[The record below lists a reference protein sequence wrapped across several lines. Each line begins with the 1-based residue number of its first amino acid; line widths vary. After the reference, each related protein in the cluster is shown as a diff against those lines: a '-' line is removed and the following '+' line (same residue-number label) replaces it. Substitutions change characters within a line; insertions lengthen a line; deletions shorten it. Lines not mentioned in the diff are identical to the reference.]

1 MRAGPFLFSRAAVP
15 HIGGR
20 LFLCFRVKT
29 FHSLSDDLVGEV
41 QEDACQWQDGL
52 LALTRRRQAHHLL
65 GDIVASLPDFSY
77 LRKRQP

>member
-1 MRAGPFLFSRAAVP
+1 MRAGPFMFPHAAVP
-15 HIGGR
+15 HVGGQ
-20 LFLCFRVKT
+20 LFFHFCVKT

-77 LRKRQP
+77 LRKH